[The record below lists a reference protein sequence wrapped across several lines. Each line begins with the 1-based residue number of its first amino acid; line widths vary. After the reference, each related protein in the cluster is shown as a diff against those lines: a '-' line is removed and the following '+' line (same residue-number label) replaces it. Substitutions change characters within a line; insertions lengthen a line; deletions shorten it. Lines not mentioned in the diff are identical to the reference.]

1 MVERSEQSRQA
12 ILKATMDLLDERNP
26 DALSVRKL
34 SIERIAREAGVSKT
48 TIYRWWSS
56 KAEVVLD
63 TILDNHLART
73 PVRADLP
80 ALDALREHLASLAVV
95 YADWEGRLMAQL
107 IAECQSDPEAMKI
120 FHERFF
126 QPRSQTA
133 IAIVERAVEE
143 GLLRSDIDAQAV
155 AERLYAPLYFR
166 LLLHVGGID
175 RSFTDAV
182 LDSALSGIASNGE
195 NMRSDR

>member
-1 MVERSEQSRQA
+1 MVERSEHSRQA

-80 ALDALREHLASLAVV
+80 ALDSLREHLASLATV

-107 IAECQSDPEAMKI
+107 IAECQSDPEAMTM
-120 FHERFF
+120 FHDRFF
-126 QPRSQTA
+126 QPRSHTA

-143 GLLRSDIDAQAV
+143 GALRSDIDV
-155 AERLYAPLYFR
+155 ETVTEMLYAPLYFR

-175 RSFTDAV
+175 RSFTDAI
-182 LDSALSGIASNGE
+182 LDSVLSGIT
-195 NMRSDR
+195 RIDQHVVSDR

>member
-26 DALSVRKL
+26 AALSIRKL

-73 PVRADLP
+73 PVRTDLP
-80 ALDALREHLASLAVV
+80 ALEALREHLASLAEV

-107 IAECQSDPEAMKI
+107 IAECQSDPDAMAM
-120 FHERFF
+120 FHDHFF
-126 QPRSQTA
+126 EPRSRAA

-143 GLLRSDIDAQAV
+143 GVLRSDIDAAAV
-155 AERLYAPLYFR
+155 AESLYAPLYFR

-175 RSFTDAV
+175 RSFTDAI
-182 LDSALSGIASNGE
+182 LDAALRGIGE
-195 NMRSDR
+195 ETVEQ